1 MNTHILFCLVL
12 VVAAAESAKLP
23 EKQCKPG
30 DVKME
35 DCNRCFCAAGLWAC
49 TRIGCLQDVQQPAVA
64 NKIKKRNV
72 VTPKDANEPCKD
84 GDITSFDNNCNMC
97 TCSNGLWA
105 CTLKFC
111 L

>member
-12 VVAAAESAKLP
+12 VVAAAESAKLH
-23 EKQCKPG
+23 
-30 DVKME
+30 
-35 DCNRCFCAAGLWAC
+35 
-49 TRIGCLQDVQQPAVA
+49 VQQPAVA